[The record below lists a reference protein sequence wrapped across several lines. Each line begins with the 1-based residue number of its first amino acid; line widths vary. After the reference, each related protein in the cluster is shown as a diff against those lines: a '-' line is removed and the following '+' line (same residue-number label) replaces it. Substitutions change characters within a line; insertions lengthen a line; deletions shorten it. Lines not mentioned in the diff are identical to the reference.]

1 VSETNEAML
10 ARLPDRVQRLLTDP
24 PAMDKRLL
32 ELSIAWPGL
41 TGGRARM
48 ADAVRLFVITWDPLA
63 GMVHRPSG
71 FATTNGAGADLEI
84 VVYLPTWSLVPTAT
98 ARNSTVAGVMA
109 ALAGSAVVTAS
120 RYENAVHA
128 GRYPDLAA
136 RGEVPDLLSD
146 PAAGSALGAAD
157 ITALSISGRRA
168 EWEPIGLGAITDLV
182 QHAFGPVDLD
192 RSPVELAAVT
202 ATHPRC
208 PACAGGRFGFP
219 GELAESRATMCP
231 THRRQA
237 DSVVSRRLARANL
250 SNPDGWAAISAASQ
264 AINQPHLPNGLAS
277 RLPRAASSLY
287 VIPRPDELE
296 ELADRAAAVVEAAGW
311 FRGRPDEFALA
322 LGQEPELAG
331 LWPEWLANL
340 IPDLGAAGMGVAAER
355 VGDALGNVDPAGQAS
370 FDADVAVALAE
381 SGLADEARDR
391 IAANLARWPHDLWV
405 RVHAGDALIALSEPE
420 GAARHFEVAL
430 RMAEESD
437 DFEATAEVID
447 RLRTA
452 TRRSAGEHSG
462 RSGQREQPR
471 RKRSKAQ
478 RLRQGRRKPR

>member
-1 VSETNEAML
+1 MSETAEAML
-10 ARLPDRVQRLLTDP
+10 AGLPDRVQRLLADP
-24 PAMDKRLL
+24 PAMDKRLI
-32 ELSIAWPGL
+32 ELVAAWPGL

-48 ADAVRLFVITWDPLA
+48 ADALRLFVITWDPLA

-84 VVYLPTWSLVPTAT
+84 VVYLPTWSLVRTAT
-98 ARNSTVAGVMA
+98 ARNSTVKGVMA
-109 ALAGSAVVTAS
+109 ALAGSAIATAS
-120 RYENAVHA
+120 RYENAVNA

-136 RGEVPDLLSD
+136 RDEVPDLLSD

-157 ITALSISGRRA
+157 ITALTISGRRA
-168 EWEPIGLGAITDLV
+168 DWQPMGLGAITDLV

-192 RSPVELAAVT
+192 RSPVELAAVA

-237 DSVVSRRLARANL
+237 DSVISRRLARANV

-277 RLPRAASSLY
+277 RLPHAASSLY
-287 VIPRPDELE
+287 VIPGPD
-296 ELADRAAAVVEAAGW
+296 ELADRAA
-311 FRGRPDEFALA
+311 
-322 LGQEPELAG
+322 
-331 LWPEWLANL
+331 
-340 IPDLGAAGMGVAAER
+340 
-355 VGDALGNVDPAGQAS
+355 
-370 FDADVAVALAE
+370 ALAE

-405 RVHAGDALIALSEPE
+405 RTHAGDALVALGDPE
-420 GAARHFEVAL
+420 GASEHFEAAL

-437 DFEATAEVID
+437 DFEARFEVIQ
-447 RLRTA
+447 RIRQA
-452 TRRSAGEHSG
+452 TRQSAGEHSG
-462 RSGQREQPR
+462 RGRQREQPR
-471 RKRSKAQ
+471 RKLSKAQ
-478 RLRQGRRKPR
+478 RL

>member
-1 VSETNEAML
+1 MSETSEAML
-10 ARLPDRVQRLLTDP
+10 AGLPDRVQRLLADP
-24 PAMDKRLL
+24 PAMDKRLI
-32 ELSIAWPGL
+32 ELVVAWPGL
-41 TGGRARM
+41 PGGLAAM
-48 ADAVRLFVITWDPLA
+48 ADALRLFVITWDPLA
-63 GMVHRPSG
+63 GMVQRPSG

-84 VVYLPTWSLVPTAT
+84 VVYLPTWSLVRTAT
-98 ARNSTVAGVMA
+98 ARNSTVADVMA
-109 ALAGSAVVTAS
+109 ALVGSAIVTAS
-120 RYENAVHA
+120 RYENAVNA

-157 ITALSISGRRA
+157 ITAPSVSGRQA
-168 EWEPIGLGAITDLV
+168 EWEPMGLGAITDLV

-192 RSPVELAAVT
+192 RSPVELTAVA
-202 ATHPRC
+202 ATHPGC

-237 DSVVSRRLARANL
+237 DSVISRRLARANV
-250 SNPDGWAAISAASQ
+250 SNPDGWAAISAASL
-264 AINQPHLPNGLAS
+264 AINQPHLPNGLAG

-287 VIPRPDELE
+287 VIPGPD

-340 IPDLGAAGMGVAAER
+340 ILDLGAADMGVAAER
-355 VGDALGNVDPAGQAS
+355 VGEALGKVDPGRQAS

-405 RVHAGDALIALSEPE
+405 RTHAGDALVALGDPERASE
-420 GAARHFEVAL
+420 HFEAAL

-437 DFEATAEVID
+437 DFEATTEVIH
-447 RLRTA
+447 RLRKA
-452 TRRSAGEHSG
+452 TRQSGGEHNG
-462 RSGQREQPR
+462 RGGQREQPR
-471 RKRSKAQ
+471 RKLSKAQ

>member
-1 VSETNEAML
+1 
-10 ARLPDRVQRLLTDP
+10 
-24 PAMDKRLL
+24 MDKRLI
-32 ELSIAWPGL
+32 ELVAAWPGL

-48 ADAVRLFVITWDPLA
+48 ADALRLFVITWDPLA

-84 VVYLPTWSLVPTAT
+84 VVYLPTWSLVRTAT
-98 ARNSTVAGVMA
+98 ARNSTVKGVMA
-109 ALAGSAVVTAS
+109 ALAGSAIATAS
-120 RYENAVHA
+120 RYENAVNA

-136 RGEVPDLLSD
+136 RDEVPDLLSD

-157 ITALSISGRRA
+157 ITALSNSGRRA
-168 EWEPIGLGAITDLV
+168 GWEPMGLGAITDLV

-192 RSPVELAAVT
+192 RSPVELAAVAT
-202 ATHPRC
+202 THPGC

-219 GELAESRATMCP
+219 GDLAESRASMCP

-237 DSVVSRRLARANL
+237 DSVISRRLARANA

-277 RLPRAASSLY
+277 RLPHAASSLY
-287 VIPRPDELE
+287 VIPGPD
-296 ELADRAAAVVEAAGW
+296 ELADRAAALVEAAGW

-331 LWPEWLANL
+331 LWPEWLENL
-340 IPDLGAAGMGVAAER
+340 VLNLGAAGMGVAAER
-355 VGDALGNVDPAGQAS
+355 VGDALGKVHPGGQAS

-391 IAANLARWPHDLWV
+391 NRGKPGPL
-405 RVHAGDALIALSEPE
+405 
-420 GAARHFEVAL
+420 AARSVGPHARRRRPRRAGRSRGSIGAFRGRAADG
-430 RMAEESD
+430 RGKR
-437 DFEATAEVID
+437 
-447 RLRTA
+447 RLRSQVRGDPA
-452 TRRSAGEHSG
+452 DQAGHPAVRR
-462 RSGQREQPR
+462 R
-471 RKRSKAQ
+471 AQ
-478 RLRQGRRKPR
+478 RTRPSARATQAQAQQGTAPTPRAPQASVARSVCVSMAAGARRNRRPSVKGTG